1 MTNLKFTRSW
11 TLALLLM
18 GSVLLMTAR
27 AQEPDNNG
35 GSELKSFFQVTVRQ
49 GPSTGLVAYG
59 LLTMNVNAETGNF
72 TGTLT
77 PAVGKDTGG
86 PLSSVLFKQ
95 TADSFTPDPAGVT
108 ELAVRGTMY
117 GHAIN
122 LMLLDVR
129 GVGKNIVGVGT
140 MENTLAEQLQGK
152 GHGVVAGPAVGPE
165 DGDSGDWLVPC
176 CSIH

>member
-11 TLALLLM
+11 PLALLLM
-18 GSVLLMTAR
+18 GSVLLMTAS
-27 AQEPDNNG
+27 AQEPDG
-35 GSELKSFFQVTVRQ
+35 TRELKSFFQVTVRQ
-49 GPSTGLVAYG
+49 GSSAGLVAYG
-59 LLTMNVNAETGNF
+59 VLTLNVNAETGNF

-77 PAVGKDTGG
+77 PAVGKDTGE

-95 TADSFTPDPAGVT
+95 TADSFTPEPAGVT
-108 ELAVRGTMY
+108 ELAVRGTMH

-129 GVGKNIVGVGT
+129 GVGKDIVGVGT

-165 DGDSGDWLVPC
+165 DGDSGDWAGPC
-176 CSIH
+176 CALH

>member
-1 MTNLKFTRSW
+1 M
-11 TLALLLM
+11 LLM

-59 LLTMNVNAETGNF
+59 VLTMNVNAETGDF

-77 PAVGKDTGG
+77 PAVGEDTGK
-86 PLSSVLFKQ
+86 PLPSVLFKQ
-95 TADSFTPDPAGVT
+95 TADSFVPDPSGVM
-108 ELAVRGTMY
+108 EIAVRGTMH